1 MEVYF
6 WQKKEFWALVLF
18 VVKGINALTAPESLL
33 WQLTDYLLLVG
44 IPLLL
49 AAFGISYGI
58 KNNSLMF
65 PLNKIIGQR
74 KIKKGD

>member
-1 MEVYF
+1 MKVYF

-18 VVKGINALTAPESLL
+18 VVKGVNALTRPDSFL
-33 WQLTDYLLLVG
+33 WQLTDYLLQVG

-49 AAFGISYGI
+49 AAFGINDGL

-65 PLNKIIGQR
+65 PLNKILGQ
-74 KIKKGD
+74 KADKSQK

>member
-1 MEVYF
+1 MKVYF

-18 VVKGINALTAPESLL
+18 VVKGVNTLTAPDSFLF
-33 WQLTDYLLLVG
+33 QLTEYLLQVG

-49 AAFGISYGI
+49 AAFGINDGL

-65 PLNKIIGQR
+65 PLNKILGQ
-74 KIKKGD
+74 KADKNQK

>member
-1 MEVYF
+1 MKIYF

-18 VVKGINALTAPESLL
+18 IVKGVNALTAPESFLF
-33 WQLTDYLLLVG
+33 QLTEYLLQVG

-49 AAFGISYGI
+49 AAFGISDGI

-65 PLNKIIGQR
+65 PLNKILGQ
-74 KIKKGD
+74 KADKSQK

>member
-1 MEVYF
+1 MKVYF

-18 VVKGINALTAPESLL
+18 VVKGVNALSLPDSFL
-33 WQLTDYLLLVG
+33 WQLTDYLLQVG

-49 AAFGISYGI
+49 AAFGINDGL

-65 PLNKIIGQR
+65 PLNKILGQ
-74 KIKKGD
+74 KADKSQK